1 MKLRYNNIKLWLGLS
16 LSGLALVL
24 SQTSCT
30 KNFEKYNTNKYNA
43 TDSLLNIDGEGIG
56 TFMIPMQ
63 LAIFSTTNYLY
74 QLQENLNGDVFSGF
88 MMSGDPFNG
97 GVNNTNYG
105 LVPSW
110 NTGPFNVGF
119 QSIM

>member
-1 MKLRYNNIKLWLGLS
+1 MKLKYKNMKYWAGLTFA
-16 LSGLALVL
+16 GLAMVL
-24 SQTSCT
+24 SQASCT
-30 KNFEKYNTNKYNA
+30 KDFEKYNTNKYNA
-43 TDSLLNIDGEGIG
+43 TDSLLKIDGEGIG

-74 QLQENLNGDVFSGF
+74 QLQENLNADVYSGF

-105 LVPSW
+105 LVPGW
-110 NTGPFNVGF
+110 NTAPFNVGF
-119 QSIM
+119 QSI